1 MQDFM
6 GAPEKHV
13 MNSGVI
19 LAIQHFLF
27 LKSGW

>member
-6 GAPEKHV
+6 GAPEKH
-13 MNSGVI
+13 MNSGAI